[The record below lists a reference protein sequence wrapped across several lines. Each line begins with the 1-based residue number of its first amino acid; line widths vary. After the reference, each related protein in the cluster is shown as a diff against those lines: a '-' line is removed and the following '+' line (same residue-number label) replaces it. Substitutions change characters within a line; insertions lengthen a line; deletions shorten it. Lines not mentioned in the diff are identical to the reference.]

1 MGKEHCLEIIDR
13 CEPTEEGR
21 KLKCLG
27 IDGKCMD
34 SDNNNNYNYCF
45 FLDLDITSV
54 ALQGIRLLVKIIA
67 FRSQNHLA
75 RAKYQITSACY
86 VIKTAALA
94 LVYLITANTAIK

>member
-27 IDGKCMD
+27 IDGKYK
-34 SDNNNNYNYCF
+34 DNDDNCF
-45 FLDLDITSV
+45 CRDLGITS
-54 ALQGIRLLVKIIA
+54 AGLQGLRLLLKSVA
-67 FRSQNHLA
+67 FRSQDHLA
-75 RAKYQITSACY
+75 RTKHQITSVCC

-94 LVYLITANTAIK
+94 LVYLITTNAAIKQS